1 MNEASEWVIPEQSAS
16 PDLEKVEGATSED
29 AEILNAIFQKQRVA
43 YLANPVPD
51 YDQRK
56 QDLLALKKMINENRD
71 EIIEAIN
78 QDYGNRSRH
87 ESLFA
92 EVIAVLDGINDAI
105 KHLRKW
111 MKPQKR
117 HVDLSTYP
125 GAKNRV
131 IPQPLGVMGI
141 IVPWNFPI
149 NLSFS
154 PLTSAFA
161 AGNRAM
167 VKMSE
172 NSIALSRL
180 LKKVS
185 PNYFPEEKL
194 AWFEETG
201 GVGIEFSQIPFDL
214 IMFTGSGQTGRA
226 VMASAA
232 KNLTPVVLELGG
244 KCPAVIDPDYPL
256 DKAVERIMFVKQFNA
271 GQVCTNVD
279 YVFVHESQKDEL
291 VEKARAYVTKHCPDI
306 NHKDYTSIIDD
317 RSFDRLQE
325 TLDDARSKGATVI
338 NLSGDQPSN
347 REARKIPLHLV
358 LDTTDNMTIRNRET
372 FGPIMMVLTYR
383 KAEEVVS
390 YVNAQDRPLAFY
402 PFTKDSELASM
413 YIDRIMSGGVTVND
427 ALFHVAQHDLPFGGV
442 GASGMGHYHGYEG
455 FVTFSKLRPVFY
467 QANFSVMKYLGPPYG
482 KLASLVYDFLVKSK
496 S

>member
-1 MNEASEWVIPEQSAS
+1 MNEASEMAVQ
-16 PDLEKVEGATSED
+16 
-29 AEILNAIFQKQRVA
+29 AEIPSPETSTVEETQASTAEMLNTAFRKQREA
-43 YLANPVPD
+43 YLADPIPD
-51 YDQRK
+51 YDQRRK
-56 QDLLALKKMINENRD
+56 DLLALKQMLNENRD
-71 EIIEAIN
+71 EIVEAIN
-78 QDYGNRSRH
+78 RDYGNRSRH

-92 EVIAVLDGINDAI
+92 EVIAVTDGINDAI
-105 KHLRKW
+105 KNLKKW
-111 MKPQKR
+111 MRPQKR
-117 HVDLSTYP
+117 HVDIGLYP

-141 IVPWNFPI
+141 IVPWNFPV
-149 NLSFS
+149 NLSFL
-154 PLTSAFA
+154 PLAYAFA

-180 LKKVS
+180 LKSVS
-185 PNYFPEEKL
+185 SKYFPEEKL

-201 GVGIEFSQIPFDL
+201 SVGIEFSQIPFDL
-214 IMFTGSGQTGRA
+214 LMFTGSGQTGRS

-244 KCPAVIDPDYPL
+244 KCPAVIDPEYPI
-256 DKAVERIMFVKQFNA
+256 DKAVGRIMFVKQFNA
-271 GQVCTNVD
+271 GQICTNVD
-279 YVFVHESQKDEL
+279 YVFVHESKKDEL
-291 VEKARAYVTKHCPDI
+291 VDKAREYAAKHCPDI

-325 TLDDARSKGATVI
+325 TLEDARSKGATVI

-347 REARKIPLHLV
+347 REDRKIPLHLV
-358 LDTTDNMTIRNRET
+358 LDSTDNMTIRQRET
-372 FGPIMMVLTYR
+372 FGPILMVLTY
-383 KAEEVVS
+383 KDPEEVIR
-390 YVNAQDRPLAFY
+390 YVNSQDRPLALY
-402 PFTKDSELASM
+402 PFTRNNELASM

-442 GASGMGHYHGYEG
+442 GPSGMGHYHGYEG

-467 QANFSVMKYLGPPYG
+467 QANFSAMKYLRPPYG
-482 KLASLVYDFLVKSK
+482 KFATKVYDFLVKSK